1 MSDEQAEVKQAL
13 RDYVA
18 DFSTL
23 DLDVYLRHYH
33 KPLMMARAGGVTVL
47 QTVDDMKSFFAAT
60 VERLKSEGYG
70 RSEWEE
76 IEVQVL
82 SDKTA
87 YANATATRYKKDGS
101 VLERAGTSYVMY
113 KSDEGWQV
121 AAMMSRTR

>member
-13 RDYVA
+13 QDYVA

-33 KPLMMARAGGVTVL
+33 
-47 QTVDDMKSFFAAT
+47 
-60 VERLKSEGYG
+60 
-70 RSEWEE
+70 
-76 IEVQVL
+76 
-82 SDKTA
+82 
-87 YANATATRYKKDGS
+87 
-101 VLERAGTSYVMY
+101 MY